1 MLKYKKINIKDKV
14 IYFDLDD
21 FRYVSG
27 KIVQSD
33 DYIEEYR
40 ICKQD
45 RLKKLV
51 LLMANK
57 CNCFLRKDSNEILEI
72 QGFDKELDQSIKYFM
87 KNGYDDE

>member
-51 LLMANK
+51 LLIRN
-57 CNCFLRKDSNEILEI
+57 
-72 QGFDKELDQSIKYFM
+72 
-87 KNGYDDE
+87 

>member
-45 RLKKLV
+45 RLKKLTIQQI
-51 LLMANK
+51 K
-57 CNCFLRKDSNEILEI
+57 SPFFILC
-72 QGFDKELDQSIKYFM
+72 GL
-87 KNGYDDE
+87 

>member
-57 CNCFLRKDSNEILEI
+57 CNMQC
-72 QGFDKELDQSIKYFM
+72 KYCVATRSVQ
-87 KNGYDDE
+87 KQY